1 MTKEQFI
8 NDLIQEN
15 GYRSYLEIGYGS
27 GDCFGQIQCEHK
39 TAVDPD
45 AEGCN
50 ENLYKC
56 RSDEFFASLTDQEF
70 DVIFIDGLHH
80 ADQVRKD
87 INNASKCLSPGGVI
101 LLHDINPE
109 TEEMQIVPR
118 QQKEW
123 TGDVWRA
130 WDGFKKKYPDVET
143 KEIPVRYGLG
153 LIFPNGKKFR
163 AHFEDMDTTWQERLH
178 STQF

>member
-8 NDLIQEN
+8 NDLIQEK

-27 GDCFGQIQCEHK
+27 GDCFGQIQCEYKH
-39 TAVDPD
+39 AVDPD
-45 AEGCN
+45 IQDGHEYLHKCN
-50 ENLYKC
+50 
-56 RSDEFFASLTDQEF
+56 SDEFFASAKDQEF

-87 INNASKCLSPGGVI
+87 INNASKHLSADGVI
-101 LLHDINPE
+101 LLHDIHPE

-130 WDGFKKKYPDVET
+130 WDGFKKKYPDAQTQEV
-143 KEIPVRYGLG
+143 PVRYGLG
-153 LIFPNGKKFR
+153 LIFPNGKKFK
-163 AHFEDMDTTWQERLH
+163 AHFEDMETTWQERLH
-178 STQF
+178 SIQS